1 MTIKFPIK
9 LLENAQELAKNNH
22 PHEIIL
28 LLRGEKVDNNLIIND
43 FLLPPMGVGGTG
55 FASFPAHML
64 PIDFSI
70 IGTLHSHPSG
80 KLRPSIRDM
89 HNMYGRIMV
98 IIGPPYS
105 KNSVNAFKKSGERID
120 IEVI

>member
-1 MTIKFPIK
+1 MTINFPIK
-9 LLENAQELAKNNH
+9 LFQNAQELAKNNH

-28 LLRGEKVDNNLIIND
+28 LLRGEKIDNNLIIQD
-43 FLLPPMGVGGTG
+43 FLIPPMGIGGAG

-80 KLRPSIRDM
+80 QLRPSIRDM
-89 HNMYGRIMV
+89 HNIYGRIMV
-98 IIGPPYS
+98 IIGPPYF
-105 KNSVNAFKKSGERID
+105 KNSVTAFNKSGERID
-120 IEVI
+120 IEII

>member
-1 MTIKFPIK
+1 MIIKFPKK
-9 LLENAQELAKNNH
+9 LFQNIQGLAKNNH

-28 LLRGEKVDNNLIIND
+28 LLRGEKVDNNLIIQD
-43 FLLPPMGVGGTG
+43 FLLPPMGVGGVG

-80 KLRPSIRDM
+80 QLQPSMKDL
-89 HNMYGRIMV
+89 HSMYGRIMV
-98 IIGPPYS
+98 IIGPPYLI
-105 KNSVNAFKKSGERID
+105 NSIAAYKKSGERID
-120 IEVI
+120 IKII

>member
-1 MTIKFPIK
+1 MD
-9 LLENAQELAKNNH
+9 LLQNAQELAKNNH

-28 LLRGEKVDNNLIIND
+28 LLRGEKTDKDIAIND
-43 FLLPPMGVGGTG
+43 FLVPPMGVGGDG
-55 FASFPAHML
+55 FASFPSSLL

-70 IGTLHSHPSG
+70 VGTLHSHPSG
-80 KLRPSIRDM
+80 RLHPSMRDL

-105 KNSVNAFKKSGERID
+105 HSSVSAFRKSGEPV
-120 IEVI
+120 EVEIV